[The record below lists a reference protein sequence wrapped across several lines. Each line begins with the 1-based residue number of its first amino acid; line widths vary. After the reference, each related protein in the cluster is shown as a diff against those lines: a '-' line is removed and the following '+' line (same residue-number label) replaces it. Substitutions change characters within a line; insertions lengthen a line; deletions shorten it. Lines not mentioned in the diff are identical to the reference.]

1 MAIADS
7 SREMEVQLQTAE
19 SLAVMEQG
27 RPTRIAIIVAGGLS
41 IAILHHVTPHS
52 SLLWHNVFQW
62 LYYLPVVYA
71 ATYFGLWG
79 GLGTAALAAL
89 GYLPHFVEASEQN
102 PGFLPV
108 EFAEVVVLFLVSAV
122 TGMLAD
128 KEHRRRAELQR
139 ATEEI
144 QAMHRELQSTFEQLK
159 RADRLAAI
167 GQLSASLAHEI
178 RNPLGSIRG
187 AVDVLKQPGTP
198 DELRH
203 EFRAIIEKE
212 CSRLEHLLA
221 GLLDFARPR
230 PPEWRQV
237 DISQTLDSTIAL
249 LAPAAGRNHT
259 TLRRELPPGLPLLEC
274 DSNQVRQVILNLTL
288 NAIQA
293 MPEGGEIVLSA
304 RLSDSAFVIEIRD
317 RGHGISV
324 EHLDKIFDPFF
335 TTKENGTGLGLA
347 VAHRIVEQHHG
358 TISARRNEDQGM
370 TFSVLLPFQRGLK

>member
-7 SREMEVQLQTAE
+7 SREMEVQLQTVE
-19 SLAVMEQG
+19 SFAVMEQG

-79 GLGTAALAAL
+79 GLGAAALAAL

-102 PGFLPV
+102 PAFLGV

-178 RNPLGSIRG
+178 RNPLASIRG
-187 AVDVLKQPGTP
+187 AVDVLQQPQTP
-198 DELRH
+198 EELRR

-221 GLLDFARPR
+221 SLLDFARPR

-237 DISQTLDSTIAL
+237 DVSQTLESTIAL
-249 LAPAAGRNHT
+249 LAPAAGRNRV
-259 TLRRELPPGLPLLEC
+259 TLRQEVPAGLPLLEC

-304 RLSDSAFVIEIRD
+304 RSSGPTFIIEVRD
-317 RGHGISV
+317 CGHGV
-324 EHLDKIFDPFF
+324 PPEHLGSIFDPFF
-335 TTKENGTGLGLA
+335 TMKENGTGLGLA

-358 TISARRNEDQGM
+358 TITARRNEDEGM
-370 TFSVLLPFQRGLK
+370 TFSVLLPLRPKG